1 MNGRD
6 AWNRVV
12 ASDGAAGFT
21 AVAWDRL
28 PEFLNSRA
36 PERWWLV
43 PSFCVRVL
51 SEFAALSRL
60 DLIQIPAVRNSSEP
74 RATVAGP
81 DSAAAVE
88 CISQLTV
95 IGTRATMAVVPSIDV
110 LRAASPGMAAE
121 DVEDEL
127 RDLVSELLN
136 AGADA
141 ICVKG
146 NDAMALAETIEGLG
160 RIVRHFGRVLVG
172 VALDSAVSGTDNLD
186 VFGVRIGDPWPTTG
200 LVMATG
206 DLSQESPI
214 LLQEWIRTRA

>member
-110 LRAASPGMAAE
+110 
-121 DVEDEL
+121 EDEL